1 MVGQV
6 YFTLVY
12 ALPLYALF
20 RMCGLSAC
28 RRRRQVWL
36 SGAQTAR
43 IPKNSRAGKQGNK
56 GGGLAGGYQLSSVK
70 TEESS
75 VK

>member
-1 MVGQV
+1 
-6 YFTLVY
+6 
-12 ALPLYALF
+12 
-20 RMCGLSAC
+20 
-28 RRRRQVWL
+28 VWL

-43 IPKNSRAGKQGNK
+43 IPKSSRAGKQGNK